1 MPPAAHRTG
10 IVFSPDFTAH
20 LTGAGHP
27 EQPARVTAIVD
38 RLKADGLWQ
47 RLKPIA
53 PQPAADE
60 AILRCHTA
68 DYLRIVVNDV
78 AAGRERLST
87 GDTPLSEASL
97 ETARLGAGGVMAVVD
112 AVYAGDVGRGFA
124 IVRPPGHHA
133 TPDRGMGF
141 CLFNNVAIAARHAQA
156 VHGAKRV
163 LIADWD
169 VHHGNGTQDI
179 FYADG
184 SVLFFDTHQSPLYPG
199 TGAAGETGDGPGA
212 GMTINCP
219 FPAGAGRK
227 EIVAAFREKLIPAA
241 DAFRPDLVLV
251 SAGFDSR
258 IDDPLGGFRLTDDDF
273 FDLTAI
279 VCDIADRHADGR
291 LVSTLEGGYNL
302 TGLGSA
308 AASHVRRLLAA
319 ARR

>member
-199 TGAAGETGDGPGA
+199 TGAAGETGDGPGPARGRGLAVA
-212 GMTINCP
+212 GHLRSVRCS
-219 FPAGAGRK
+219 
-227 EIVAAFREKLIPAA
+227 LSPAA
-241 DAFRPDLVLV
+241 VRPCSLGCRRAVARRRCFGHAPRTSRRPRWHRLL
-251 SAGFDSR
+251 SAG
-258 IDDPLGGFRLTDDDF
+258 GGSTD
-273 FDLTAI
+273 
-279 VCDIADRHADGR
+279 
-291 LVSTLEGGYNL
+291 
-302 TGLGSA
+302 
-308 AASHVRRLLAA
+308 RRLLHM
-319 ARR
+319 ARHPPPATGRRHARMAPWPR